1 LRCPEHLPCTAA
13 AAAAAAAAACVLQ
26 AMVLHVLLGVAQ
38 GMEWLHAHG
47 ILHGDLKAANCLL
60 TVLPEQQQQ
69 QQQEPA
75 GPAAELS
82 DSQSAAA
89 AAGAATYKLVPKVT
103 DFGLSR

>member
-1 LRCPEHLPCTAA
+1 MMLSSVQPPNAA
-13 AAAAAAAAACVLQ
+13 AVVLQ
-26 AMVLHVLLGVAQ
+26 AMALHVLLGIAE

-69 QQQEPA
+69 QQVPA
-75 GPAAELS
+75 G
-82 DSQSAAA
+82 QAAA
-89 AAGAATYKLVPKVT
+89 LQLSNSPSDGGGAAAPSAEASSYKVVPKVT